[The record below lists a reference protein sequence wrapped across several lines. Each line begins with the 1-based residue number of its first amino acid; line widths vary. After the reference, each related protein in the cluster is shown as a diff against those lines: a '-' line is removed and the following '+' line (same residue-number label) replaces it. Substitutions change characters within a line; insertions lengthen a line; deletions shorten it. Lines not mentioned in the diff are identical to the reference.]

1 MSNSKIPSRPATSSN
16 EDEPP
21 LARADEVADLL
32 RSIQD
37 LIVPF
42 VKAADADANSKPSGH
57 GTVVSG
63 GAPRTTLVEHHP
75 PQKLQSLMDLELPD
89 EGKGKEGVMAMAK
102 QILQYS
108 VNTWDQGFMD
118 KLYHGNNAIGLI
130 SELLLATLNT
140 NVHVYSVSPALTLIE
155 KHTTRHLAQLFGLHR
170 APSASTTSTTNPPH
184 PHPANPTSNP
194 HAGGISQ
201 PGGSASNLL
210 ALLTARNTHFP
221 SSKSSGVGTIM
232 QGTGEGGATK
242 RPVVFASAH
251 AHYSTSKAASLL
263 GLGDGA
269 VRAVPVDAGGR
280 MTGAALAK
288 AVQAARE
295 EGELPFFVC
304 ATAGTTVMG
313 SFDEVEGIAEVCARE
328 GLWLHVDASWGG
340 GVVFSERLK
349 EEKLKGVERADS
361 VAVNPHKMLGVSLT
375 CSFLLVRDVRVLHK
389 ANQVSAGYLFHG
401 DEDGGNVV
409 EQEEAEGEKAGK
421 GLQDGR
427 EVWDLAELTPQCG
440 RKGEA
445 LKMFLGW
452 LYYGRTGYAAMVER
466 AYDTTAYLAK
476 LVQEHSDM
484 TLISEQ
490 PPPCLQVCFYYA
502 KKGTLV
508 EGNEGKKKM
517 SKVTSDI
524 CRRLMRGG
532 FMIDYAPGEKGLFL
546 RVVVN
551 SETRRGT
558 VEGLVK
564 AIEEEGEKVWRDVVE
579 T

>member
-1 MSNSKIPSRPATSSN
+1 MSSSKIPSRPATSSN

-42 VKAADADANSKPSGH
+42 VRAADEDAISKPSGH

-63 GAPRTTLVEHHP
+63 GAPRTTLLEHHP
-75 PQKLQSLMDLELPD
+75 PQKLQSLMGLELPE
-89 EGKGKEGVMAMAK
+89 EGKGKEAVLVMAK

-118 KLYHGNNAIGLI
+118 KLYHGNNA
-130 SELLLATLNT
+130 
-140 NVHVYSVSPALTLIE
+140 
-155 KHTTRHLAQLFGLHR
+155 
-170 APSASTTSTTNPPH
+170 
-184 PHPANPTSNP
+184 
-194 HAGGISQ
+194 
-201 PGGSASNLL
+201 
-210 ALLTARNTHFP
+210 
-221 SSKSSGVGTIM
+221 
-232 QGTGEGGATK
+232 
-242 RPVVFASAH
+242 
-251 AHYSTSKAASLL
+251 
-263 GLGDGA
+263 
-269 VRAVPVDAGGR
+269 
-280 MTGAALAK
+280 
-288 AVQAARE
+288 
-295 EGELPFFVC
+295 
-304 ATAGTTVMG
+304 
-313 SFDEVEGIAEVCARE
+313 
-328 GLWLHVDASWGG
+328 
-340 GVVFSERLK
+340 
-349 EEKLKGVERADS
+349 
-361 VAVNPHKMLGVSLT
+361 
-375 CSFLLVRDVRVLHK
+375 
-389 ANQVSAGYLFHG
+389 VSAGYLFHG

-409 EQEEAEGEKAGK
+409 EEQDGAEGERTGK

-427 EVWDLAELTPQCG
+427 EIWDLADLTPQCG
-440 RKGEA
+440 RKGDA

-452 LYYGRTGYAAMVER
+452 LYYGRAGYAAMVER

-484 TLISEQ
+484 TLISDQ

-508 EGNEGKKKM
+508 EGEGEKKKM
-517 SKVTSDI
+517 GKVTSQI
-524 CRRLMRGG
+524 CRGLVRRG

-546 RVVVN
+546 RAVVN

-564 AIEEEGEKVWRDVVE
+564 AIEEEGEKVWGDVVE